1 MEVDLIHAS
10 LPRVTI
16 SDFPVSEMVHDVVP
30 LDVLWPIPL
39 LFDQSGGINTSLL
52 QLNNA
57 LQHTTPAVQNN
68 NMSFAKQGLQHMK
81 QQPNCLSKI
90 VVFQNDLGWSILPL
104 NQLHLIEN
112 A

>member
-30 LDVLWPIPL
+30 LDVFWPIPL

-57 LQHTTPAVQNN
+57 LQHITEKYP
-68 NMSFAKQGLQHMK
+68 
-81 QQPNCLSKI
+81 
-90 VVFQNDLGWSILPL
+90 
-104 NQLHLIEN
+104 
-112 A
+112 